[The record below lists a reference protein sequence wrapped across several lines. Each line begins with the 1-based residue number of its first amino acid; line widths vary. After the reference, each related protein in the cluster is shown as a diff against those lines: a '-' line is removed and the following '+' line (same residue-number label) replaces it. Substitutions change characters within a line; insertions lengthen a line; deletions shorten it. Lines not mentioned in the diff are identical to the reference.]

1 MSEVVIVGAARTAIG
16 SFGGSLS
23 SLSAAE
29 LGQIAIEEALSRA
42 AVSGDEVDEVILGQ
56 VLTAAA
62 GMNPARQASM
72 AAGIPKEK
80 TAMTI
85 NQVCGS
91 GLRAVALGAQ
101 AIRSGDADIV
111 VAGGQESMSQ
121 SPHAQNLRSGQKMGN
136 LELIDTMIKDGLW
149 DHFNGYHMGST
160 AENVANQWLSLIHI

>member
-101 AIRSGDADIV
+101 AIRSV
-111 VAGGQESMSQ
+111 SYTHLTL
-121 SPHAQNLRSGQKMGN
+121 P
-136 LELIDTMIKDGLW
+136 T
-149 DHFNGYHMGST
+149 T
-160 AENVANQWLSLIHI
+160 

>member
-1 MSEVVIVGAARTAIG
+1 MR
-16 SFGGSLS
+16 
-23 SLSAAE
+23 
-29 LGQIAIEEALSRA
+29 
-42 AVSGDEVDEVILGQ
+42 
-56 VLTAAA
+56 
-62 GMNPARQASM
+62 
-72 AAGIPKEK
+72 
-80 TAMTI
+80 I

-160 AENVANQWLSLIHI
+160 AENVANQWQICLLYTSPSPRDS

>member
-42 AVSGDEVDEVILGQ
+42 AVSGEEVDEVILGQ

-72 AAGIPKEK
+72 AVDTKRENSDDNKSSLWIRITCGGI
-80 TAMTI
+80 
-85 NQVCGS
+85 
-91 GLRAVALGAQ
+91 
-101 AIRSGDADIV
+101 
-111 VAGGQESMSQ
+111 GGTS
-121 SPHAQNLRSGQKMGN
+121 
-136 LELIDTMIKDGLW
+136 
-149 DHFNGYHMGST
+149 Y
-160 AENVANQWLSLIHI
+160 